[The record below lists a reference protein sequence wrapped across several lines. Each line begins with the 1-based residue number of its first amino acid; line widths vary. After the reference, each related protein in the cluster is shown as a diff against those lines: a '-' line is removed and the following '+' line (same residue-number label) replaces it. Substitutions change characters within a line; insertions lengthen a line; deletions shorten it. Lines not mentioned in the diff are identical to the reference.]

1 MPLSYSLR
9 SRFALVIALLVCA
22 LSWMLGTLIGQYSSQ
37 QFREDTGRNL
47 AELSYSM
54 ADRLDRDMAGRAA
67 VLRVLGSL
75 QALRQPNDLGEV
87 RQLLDNLQKE
97 IPSIAWIGFVDP
109 QGTVLASSN
118 GLLEGASVAQRPV
131 FLEAQKKIFI
141 GDVHEAVLL
150 AKLLSNPSGEAM
162 KFVDISLPIKG
173 SDGELVGILASH
185 LSWGWAYEVRSSLLE
200 PIQQRRNVEFFV
212 IGKEG
217 SILLGPREMLGHPL
231 ELPKLADLQPGNS
244 QWAVQRWPDGNEYLT
259 GMTRSQGYQ
268 DYPGLGWTVV
278 ARQSVEQAYAP
289 AHRML
294 LSILIWGSAL
304 ALVFALFGWLISGY
318 FTRPL
323 QEIAEAADRL
333 SDGEISE
340 IPEMQ
345 GSREITQLSQSI
357 RHLVESL
364 TLQKRAL
371 GAMETLAH
379 HDPLTGLPNRVA
391 LEKYLPQAQQHC
403 QAQHQC
409 LTLLYLD
416 LDDFKPINDT
426 YGHSAGDH
434 LLRELAQRLKSNL
447 RDGDMVARLGGDEFL
462 MIMLVNAMD
471 ARQQARQV
479 AERAIASLGQP
490 VRLGSDEVRI
500 SCSIG
505 GAIWPLDHAD
515 LGEAL
520 ELADQ
525 ALYRAKQQGRN
536 RVEFQLGKAELDS

>member
-9 SRFALVIALLVCA
+9 SRFALVIALLVGA

-54 ADRLDRDMAGRAA
+54 ADRLDRDMASRAA

-75 QALRQPNDLGEV
+75 QALRQPDDLGEV

-131 FLEAQKKIFI
+131 FLEAQKNIFI

-173 SDGELVGILASH
+173 SNGELVGILASH
-185 LSWGWAYEVRSSLLE
+185 LSWAWAYEVRRSLLE
-200 PIQQRRNVEFFV
+200 PIQERRNVEFFV

-231 ELPKLADLQPGNS
+231 ELPKLADLQPGSS

-289 AHRML
+289 AQRML
-294 LSILIWGSAL
+294 LNILIWGSAL
-304 ALVFALFGWLISGY
+304 ALAFAFFGWLISGY

-333 SDGEISE
+333 SAGEVSE

-391 LEKYLPQAQQHC
+391 LEKYLPRAQHRCQAQQ
-403 QAQHQC
+403 QC

-462 MIMLVNAMD
+462 MIMLVNEAD

-490 VRLGSDEVRI
+490 VQLEEGQVRI
-500 SCSIG
+500 GCSIG

-525 ALYRAKQQGRN
+525 ALYRAKQEGRN
-536 RVEFQLGKAELDS
+536 RAQFQDGAITIS

>member
-9 SRFALVIALLVCA
+9 TRFALVIALLVAA

-37 QFREDTGRNL
+37 QFREDTGSNL
-47 AELSYSM
+47 AELSYAM
-54 ADRLDRDMAGRAA
+54 TDRLDRDMAGRAA

-75 QALRQPNDLGEV
+75 QALRQPNDLDEI

-97 IPSIAWIGFVDP
+97 IPSIAWIGFIDP
-109 QGTVLASSN
+109 KGQVLRSSN
-118 GLLEGASVAQRPV
+118 GLLEGVSVAQRPV
-131 FLEAQKKIFI
+131 FLEAQENIFI
-141 GDVHEAVLL
+141 GDVHDAVLL

-173 SDGELVGILASH
+173 PDGQLVGILATH
-185 LSWGWAYEVRSSLLE
+185 LSWAWAYEVRRSLLE
-200 PIQQRRNVEFFV
+200 PMQERRNVEFFV
-212 IGKEG
+212 IAKDDTV
-217 SILLGPREMLGHPL
+217 LLGPREMVGQPL
-231 ELPKLADLQPGNS
+231 NLPKLTTLEPGDS
-244 QWAVQRWPDGNEYLT
+244 KWAVQRWPDGNEYLT

-278 ARQSVEQAYAP
+278 ARQAVEQAYAP
-289 AHRML
+289 AHRLL
-294 LSILIWGSAL
+294 LSILVWGSGL
-304 ALVFALFGWLISGY
+304 ALVFALLGWLISGY

-323 QEIAEAADRL
+323 QEIADAADRL
-333 SDGEISE
+333 SAGEISE

-379 HDPLTGLPNRVA
+379 HDPLTGLPNRIA
-391 LEKYLPQAQQHC
+391 LEKYLPQAQQRC
-403 QAQHQC
+403 QAQQQC
-409 LTLLYLD
+409 LNLLYLD

-434 LLRELAQRLKSNL
+434 LLHELAQRLKSNL
-447 RDGDMVARLGGDEFL
+447 REGDMVARLGGDEFL
-462 MIMLVNAMD
+462 MIMQINEAD
-471 ARQQARQV
+471 ARRQARMV

-490 VRLGSDEVRI
+490 VSLEGVEVRMG
-500 SCSIG
+500 CSIG

-536 RVEFQLGKAELDS
+536 RVEFQPGKAEVDS

>member
-9 SRFALVIALLVCA
+9 SRFALVIALLVGA

-54 ADRLDRDMAGRAA
+54 ADRLDRDMASRAA

-75 QALRQPNDLGEV
+75 QALRQPDDIGEV

-131 FLEAQKKIFI
+131 FLEAQKNIFI

-185 LSWGWAYEVRSSLLE
+185 LSWGWAYEVRRSLLE
-200 PIQQRRNVEFFV
+200 PIQERRNVEFFV
-212 IGKEG
+212 IGKDG
-217 SILLGPREMLGHPL
+217 SVLLGPREMLGHPL

-244 QWAVQRWPDGNEYLT
+244 QWTVQRWPDGNEYLT

-289 AHRML
+289 AQRML

-304 ALVFALFGWLISGY
+304 ALAFAFFGWLISGY

-391 LEKYLPQAQQHC
+391 LEKYLPQAQQRC
-403 QAQHQC
+403 QAQQQC

-462 MIMLVNAMD
+462 MIMLVNEMD

-500 SCSIG
+500 GCSIG

-536 RVEFQLGKAELDS
+536 RVEFQLGKPELDS